1 LALSDPLSKY
11 GDFMRDNVFK
21 PIGMND
27 SGHHEHDEDVIP
39 RLAVGYNPKGAADVE
54 KPPHLEWTSKTGNGS
69 LYSTPRDLLKFCNAQ
84 ILKLETLRFSQGDN
98 PSHRGYFWF
107 TRTRFGHPTLYISG
121 SSPGYK
127 AFIERFMDE
136 DVIVIVLSNLYLASP
151 TIIGEDIGAIVH
163 GEKTTGNP
171 PKCIH
176 MTAAALAKFERTFK
190 YGADFYVP
198 NNTIKIIAHDDYLE
212 VTPQSP
218 PLVPIGNDE
227 FFDRAYWSF
236 VRFEEGKLIY
246 RNAGDV
252 FVAVKQ

>member
-1 LALSDPLSKY
+1 MRSAAATHPAARMSARSATSFSSSFFMCVLRRWTRRDGYFSRDERLTHSRASRERIQHHACRTRPRHAVHQRTRRLRQTVLADRGKLALSDPLSKY
-11 GDFMRDNVFK
+11 GDFMRDNVFN

-27 SGHHEHDEDVIP
+27 SGHHEHEKDVFP

-127 AFIERFMDE
+127 AFIERFMYE
-136 DVIVIVLSNLYLASP
+136 DVI
-151 TIIGEDIGAIVH
+151 
-163 GEKTTGNP
+163 
-171 PKCIH
+171 
-176 MTAAALAKFERTFK
+176 R
-190 YGADFYVP
+190 
-198 NNTIKIIAHDDYLE
+198 
-212 VTPQSP
+212 
-218 PLVPIGNDE
+218 
-227 FFDRAYWSF
+227 
-236 VRFEEGKLIY
+236 
-246 RNAGDV
+246 
-252 FVAVKQ
+252 